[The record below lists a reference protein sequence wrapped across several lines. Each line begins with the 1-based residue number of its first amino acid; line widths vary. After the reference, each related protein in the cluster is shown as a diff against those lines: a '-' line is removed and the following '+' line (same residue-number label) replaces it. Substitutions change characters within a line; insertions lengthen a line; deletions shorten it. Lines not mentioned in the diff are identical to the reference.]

1 MKKDWLKRIL
11 ICGFSFTLVV
21 LAVVF
26 TSYFSV
32 VWDSTGKTYDNPAEI
47 PHNKVALLL
56 ATSPI
61 TPGGAYNYYFD
72 NRIKAADELFKAGK
86 IDFIIASGGNYTQT
100 QKNGCDEP
108 RAIFDSLV
116 SRGIPAQ
123 RIILDYD
130 GTRTLN
136 SIAKAKKVY
145 GLDSLTL
152 ISQKYHN
159 ERAIYLAEKYG
170 IHAIGY
176 NAKPSPIRRNRIKNT
191 IREYFARVKMYIDL
205 AFESEPVFEKWDGK
219 FELPEPRKG
228 STSLL
233 DLMYGMEHD
242 STGKYSDDAR
252 LDTIPGLIH
261 KEYRS
266 IWCHYADSVRFEMS
280 MGLYI
285 DENYPSDIVRNVLF
299 EKLNAKIPEGFSY
312 DIDETQDSLLK
323 RGVRCAQSAH
333 SFIRDWEKLFNRVS
347 SLNGYNSKFSHYAM
361 MVGSRGCAVCHKIY
375 EDSIWATYI
384 IEMSVDYHSSC
395 GCPSS
400 ADYYTIN
407 KSTGKIFSAS
417 DILSRHKSSDIERF
431 LLNEFDIE
439 TNAKGRPT
447 CGITG
452 MELINRAN
460 GIAKLNEGILFYYHP
475 YNIGCGAE
483 GQYNLI
489 IPITE

>member
-1 MKKDWLKRIL
+1 MKKREIKKLLFIGFGCLLAVEMIIL
-11 ICGFSFTLVV
+11 ICN
-21 LAVVF
+21 AVV
-26 TSYFSV
+26 TANSS
-32 VWDSTGKTYDNPAEI
+32 GKTFDDVSDI
-47 PHNKVALLL
+47 PHHKVGLLL

-61 TPGGAYNYYFD
+61 TPGGAHNYYFD
-72 NRIKAADELFKAGK
+72 NRIKAADELYKAGK

-108 RAIFDSLV
+108 RAILDSLV
-116 SRGIPAQ
+116 ARGIPAQ
-123 RIILDYD
+123 RIMLDYD

-136 SIAKAKKVY
+136 SIAKAKEVY

-176 NAKPSPIRRNRIKNT
+176 NAKPSPVRRNRIKNT

-205 AFESEPVFEKWDGK
+205 AFASEPVFEKWDEK
-219 FELPEPRKG
+219 FELPKPRKG

-242 STGKYSDDAR
+242 SAGKYLDDVR

-261 KEYRS
+261 KEYMS
-266 IWCHYADSVRFEMS
+266 IWCHHADSVRFEMS

-285 DENYPSDIVRNVLF
+285 DENYPSEIVRNVLF
-299 EKLNAKIPEGFSY
+299 EKLNVKIPEGFSY

-323 RGVRCAQSAH
+323 RGVRSAQSAH
-333 SFIRDWEKLFNRVS
+333 SFIRDWENLFNRVS

-407 KSTGKIFSAS
+407 KSTGKIFNLS
-417 DILSRHKSSDIERF
+417 DLLSHHKSSDIERF

-452 MELINRAN
+452 LELINRAN
-460 GIAKLNEGILFYYHP
+460 GIAKLNDGILFYYHP